1 MAADKQ
7 EELLAEGTLMS
18 HLLELRNRLL
28 KAVLALFVAFI
39 PCAVFAND
47 LFSLIAQPLIE
58 KMPKGSSLIATSV
71 VAPFMTPFKVA
82 FYFALFI
89 AMPVVLYQI
98 WAFVAPGLYRREKRF
113 AVPLLVS
120 SVLLFYCGVV
130 FAYFVVFP
138 AMFPFLVG
146 TTPGG
151 VTYTPDMANYLD
163 FVLTMFFAFGVAFE
177 VPVAVVLLVLTGIV
191 SVEKLGENRG
201 YVIIGIFVV
210 AAILTPPDAISQT
223 IMAVP
228 MYLLYE
234 GGLVMARIMQKM
246 RREAAEAAEKAEKEE
261 EAKVS

>member
-1 MAADKQ
+1 MAEEKQ
-7 EELLAEGTLMS
+7 EESLAEGTLMS
-18 HLLELRNRLL
+18 HLLELRDRLL
-28 KAVLALFVAFI
+28 KAVLALLIAFI
-39 PCAVFAND
+39 PCAVFANT
-47 LFSLIAQPLIE
+47 LFTLVAQPLIE
-58 KMPKGSSLIATSV
+58 KLPKGSMLIATSV

-82 FYFALFI
+82 FYCGLFI

-120 SVLLFYCGVV
+120 SVLLFYSGVL

-138 AMFPFLVG
+138 AMFPFLIG

-151 VTYTPDMANYLD
+151 VAYTPDIANYLD

-191 SVEKLGENRG
+191 QVESLGKNRG

-210 AAILTPPDAISQT
+210 AAFLTPPDAISQT
-223 IMAVP
+223 IMALP
-228 MYLLYE
+228 MWLLYE

-246 RREAAEAAEKAEKEE
+246 RRESAAAADKEEAEAN
-261 EAKVS
+261 